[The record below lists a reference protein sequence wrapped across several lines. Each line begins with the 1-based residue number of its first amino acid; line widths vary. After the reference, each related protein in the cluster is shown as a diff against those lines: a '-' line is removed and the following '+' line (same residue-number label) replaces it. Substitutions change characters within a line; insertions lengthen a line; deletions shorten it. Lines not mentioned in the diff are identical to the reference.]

1 MFMLNKPYA
10 LRDTVTR
17 TVEGDTIRFSGYS
30 VGGRPFCIAT
40 KLSDANEWLNGGLI
54 QNCFPYLGADDREIL
69 KTGFDAQDWEEM
81 FAGSEEDE
89 E

>member
-1 MFMLNKPYA
+1 MLFKPYA
-10 LRDTVTR
+10 LKDSVTR

-54 QNCFPYLGADDREIL
+54 QNCFPYLDADDREIL
-69 KTGFDAQDWEEM
+69 KTGFDAQDWETM
-81 FAGSEEDE
+81 FAGTREEE

>member
-1 MFMLNKPYA
+1 MLFKPYA
-10 LRDTVTR
+10 LKDSVTR

-30 VGGRPFCIAT
+30 VGGRPFCIST

-54 QNCFPYLGADDREIL
+54 QNCFPYLDADDREIL
-69 KTGFDAQDWEEM
+69 KTGFDAQDWETM
-81 FAGSEEDE
+81 FAGTREEE

>member
-1 MFMLNKPYA
+1 MLFKPYA
-10 LRDTVTR
+10 LRDSVTR

-30 VGGRPFCIAT
+30 VGGRPFCIST

-54 QNCFPYLGADDREIL
+54 QNCFPYLDADDREIL
-69 KTGFDAQDWEEM
+69 KTGFDAQDWETM
-81 FAGSEEDE
+81 FAGTREEE